1 MPKME
6 SIAGVSRTSKADIL
20 KTLQKLANV
29 LYWEWNAE
37 RRTFRFE
44 AAESIKIWK
53 PELLPDGKLDVALVA
68 LPDQARLNM
77 TFETIFKRSI
87 PSPISFEARP
97 DHTASVATY
106 MLRFEPDPDEDR
118 TIIRGI
124 IEDVSNKTI
133 LSERAR
139 SAEQKLL
146 HALDVLP
153 DGFVVYDSDD
163 RLVACN
169 RRYREL
175 YPKSAHAM
183 ITGAKFSEI
192 LRAGLKAGEYAQAIG
207 REEEW
212 FEERMA
218 KHEATDTKIESLLG
232 DGRWLRIAER
242 QTEDGMRVGL
252 RSDITRLKQNEAD
265 LKATLKR
272 LQQSE
277 LEARRLS
284 VVADRTRSMVLMLD
298 KDGRVEW
305 VNPAFTEITGYLLE
319 EIVGKDPRP
328 ILRGADTDKSLI
340 DTIDKAI
347 AQGKSVS
354 GKMLQY
360 KKNGEPFWVEF
371 ERQTIKDKDKD
382 GAVIQHMIVSHDVT
396 EDVAAAEALAE
407 RAESIRAILDT
418 VVDGIIT
425 IDNNGIILTFNP
437 AAERMF
443 GMRRQDAIGESFNT
457 LIAGHHHTNHPQY
470 ITSYLSSRMKS
481 GKERELTAVKA
492 DGTVF
497 PIEIAIGE
505 MFVGKNIH
513 FVGIVRDIS
522 ERKQLDRIKREFIS
536 TVSHELKTPLTSITG
551 ALGLA
556 SGGALGSLSEQMR
569 QIIDIAYRN
578 SERLGVLIT
587 DILDFEKI
595 DAGEISYDMRES
607 NIDQL
612 IADCVIS
619 LQPYANKFGI
629 TVNIVGKAD
638 NPVFI
643 GDPNRISQVITN
655 LISNGVKFSKSG
667 QHVDVKSENTSDC
680 LTFSV
685 TDHGKGI
692 PEELHKRIFTHFF
705 RADNSDDRN
714 TSGTGLGLS
723 ISKPIV
729 EAHRG
734 VISVESQV
742 GAGSTFTVTLP
753 SKVNARNN

>member
-1 MPKME
+1 M
-6 SIAGVSRTSKADIL
+6 
-20 KTLQKLANV
+20 
-29 LYWEWNAE
+29 
-37 RRTFRFE
+37 
-44 AAESIKIWK
+44 
-53 PELLPDGKLDVALVA
+53 
-68 LPDQARLNM
+68 
-77 TFETIFKRSI
+77 
-87 PSPISFEARP
+87 
-97 DHTASVATY
+97 
-106 MLRFEPDPDEDR
+106 
-118 TIIRGI
+118 
-124 IEDVSNKTI
+124 
-133 LSERAR
+133 
-139 SAEQKLL
+139 
-146 HALDVLP
+146 
-153 DGFVVYDSDD
+153 
-163 RLVACN
+163 
-169 RRYREL
+169 
-175 YPKSAHAM
+175 
-183 ITGAKFSEI
+183 
-192 LRAGLKAGEYAQAIG
+192 
-207 REEEW
+207 
-212 FEERMA
+212 
-218 KHEATDTKIESLLG
+218 
-232 DGRWLRIAER
+232 
-242 QTEDGMRVGL
+242 
-252 RSDITRLKQNEAD
+252 
-265 LKATLKR
+265 
-272 LQQSE
+272 
-277 LEARRLS
+277 
-284 VVADRTRSMVLMLD
+284 
-298 KDGRVEW
+298 
-305 VNPAFTEITGYLLE
+305 
-319 EIVGKDPRP
+319 
-328 ILRGADTDKSLI
+328 RGADTDKSLI

-360 KKNGEPFWVEF
+360 KKNGEPVWVEF
-371 ERQTIKDKDKD
+371 ERQTIKDKDGD
-382 GAVIQHMIVSHDVT
+382 VIQHMIVSHDVT
-396 EDVAAAEALAE
+396 GDVAAAEELAE

-443 GMRRQDAIGESFNT
+443 GMRRQDATGKSFNT
-457 LIAGHHHTNHPQY
+457 LIAGHHHTNHPRY
-470 ITSYLSSRMKS
+470 IASYLSSRMKS
-481 GKERELTAVKA
+481 GKERELTAVNA

-497 PIEIAIGE
+497 PIEISVGE
-505 MFVGKNIH
+505 MFVGKDIH

-556 SGGALGSLSEQMR
+556 SVALGPLNEQMR

-612 IADCVIS
+612 ITDCVIS
-619 LQPYANKFGI
+619 LQPYASTFGV

-667 QHVDVKSENTSDC
+667 QHVEVKSENTSDC

-685 TDHGKGI
+685 IDHGKGI

-705 RADNSDDRN
+705 RADNADDRN